1 MALVVPFPGIR
12 YNPNKID
19 SLAAVVTPPYD
30 VISSD
35 QQSAYYER
43 SPFNVIRIELGRA
56 LPDDGPEENPHTRA
70 HRQLQAWLDSEVL
83 IQDREP
89 SFYLVSTHYHLE
101 KETAAR
107 WGLIAQVG
115 LEPFG
120 ATGHILPHEK
130 TFPQIKSERLGLMRA
145 CRMNTS
151 PIFALFDDQEN
162 LMGRLREQAGQLEPV
177 QDFEDESGARH
188 RMWRLRE
195 APGNADIQARFED
208 RRLYIADGHHRYE
221 TCLAYRDECARSLTH
236 FSDTHPVNGTLM
248 YISSM
253 QDPGLQVLPTHR
265 ALPRVEARLKNAFI
279 ERAQAYFDCRRIASE
294 NGGTEG
300 ATRQLC
306 AALEAIPAE
315 EGLGVVIQGDT
326 QLHLL
331 QLKPGAAA
339 QIYSEAKASPLRQLN
354 VTLLTDF
361 VLPELLEMDHAKLED
376 AQSLHFRHSAISTV
390 ADVYRGAYDMA
401 FILKS
406 TPVETVRAIAEAGL
420 SMPRK
425 TTYFAPK
432 VITGLVMRALAP
444 PA

>member
-1 MALVVPFPGIR
+1 MALVEPFSGIR
-12 YNPNKID
+12 YNPRKID

-30 VISSD
+30 VIASD

-43 SPFNVIRIELGRA
+43 SPFNIIRIELGRA
-56 LPDDGPEENPHTRA
+56 QPDDGPDENPHTRA
-70 HRQLQAWLDSEVL
+70 QEHLKAWLSNEVL

-89 SFYLVSTHYHLE
+89 SFYLISTRYGLE
-101 KETAAR
+101 AESATR

-115 LEPFG
+115 LEPFS

-145 CRMNTS
+145 CGMNTS

-162 LMGRLREQAGQLEPV
+162 LMERLREQVGPLTPL
-177 QDFEDESGARH
+177 QDFEDETGARH
-188 RMWRLRE
+188 RMWRLGE
-195 APGNADIQARFED
+195 QQGNAATQAGFKD

-221 TCLAYRDECARSLTH
+221 TCLAYRDECARTQTH
-236 FSDTHPVNGTLM
+236 FRAEHPANGTLM

-265 ALPRVEARLKNAFI
+265 ALPRVADRLKTAFI
-279 ERAQAYFDCRRIASE
+279 ERAQAYFDCQPIASDSDGVE
-294 NGGTEG
+294 H
-300 ATRQLC
+300 ATGQLC
-306 AALEAIPAE
+306 AALEAIPAQE
-315 EGLGVVIQGDT
+315 ALGVVIQGDA

-331 QLKPGAAA
+331 RLKPDATAR
-339 QIYSEAKASPLRQLN
+339 IYSADVPSPLRELN
-354 VTLLTDF
+354 VTLLSDF
-361 VLPELLEMDHAKLED
+361 VLPELLEMDRAKLED
-376 AQSLHFRHSAISTV
+376 AQSLHFRHSALSTV
-390 ADVYRGAYDMA
+390 ADVYQGKYDMA

-406 TPVETVRAIAEAGL
+406 TPVETVRTIAESGL

-444 PA
+444 TA